1 MDDLALQPRFD
12 KLVPEKNLLPP
23 ARNLAE
29 QVIAHLAAEI
39 RGGRLAPGARLPTE
53 QELTRTM
60 GVSRTV
66 VREAVAALRA
76 DGLVVTRRG
85 SGAFVADPGAG
96 PFRIAAAPAAPI
108 GDVLD
113 VMELRLSVE
122 IEAAALAAERATQRQ
137 RAAVVAALR
146 AIDQAL
152 RRGEGAVAEDF
163 AFHRA
168 IALATGNRQ
177 FPRFLEFLGG
187 HVIPR
192 QSVRLSLD
200 TPAGRRA
207 YLERIQRE
215 HARVAAAIAAGDSAE
230 ARRAMRDHL
239 TRSLERYR
247 NLAGRKTDVRR

>member
-1 MDDLALQPRFD
+1 M
-12 KLVPEKNLLPP
+12 
-23 ARNLAE
+23 
-29 QVIAHLAAEI
+29 
-39 RGGRLAPGARLPTE
+39 
-53 QELTRTM
+53 
-60 GVSRTV
+60 
-66 VREAVAALRA
+66 
-76 DGLVVTRRG
+76 
-85 SGAFVADPGAG
+85 
-96 PFRIAAAPAAPI
+96 
-108 GDVLD
+108 
-113 VMELRLSVE
+113 
-122 IEAAALAAERATQRQ
+122 
-137 RAAVVAALR
+137 R

-152 RRGEGAVAEDF
+152 QRGEGAGAEDF

-215 HARVAAAIAAGDSAE
+215 HTRIVAAIAAGDPAE
-230 ARRAMRDHL
+230 ACRAMRDHL

>member
-1 MDDLALQPRFD
+1 MHPRFD
-12 KLVPEKNLLPP
+12 KLVPEKNILPP

-29 QVIAHLAAEI
+29 QVIAHLATEI

-66 VREAVAALRA
+66 VREAVSALRA
-76 DGLVVTRRG
+76 DGMVVTRRG
-85 SGAFVADPGAG
+85 SGAFVADPGG
-96 PFRIAAAPAAPI
+96 SPFRIAAQPAAPI
-108 GDVLD
+108 GDVLE

-122 IEAAALAAERATQRQ
+122 IEAAALAAERGTRRQ
-137 RAAVVAALR
+137 RTAIAAALHG
-146 AIDQAL
+146 IDRAL

-168 IALATGNRQ
+168 IAEATGNRQ

-200 TPAGRRA
+200 TPAERRA

-215 HARVAAAIAAGDSAE
+215 HTRIVTAIAAGDPAE

-247 NLAGRKTDVRR
+247 KLARRNQNVRR